1 MDKFTQ
7 FIGIDISKEYFDA
20 SILVDNTKFNHN
32 QFRNT
37 KKGVTKFLNWIKE
50 EGCSIDSTLICME
63 HTGIYKN
70 ILVDV
75 LLSKSCNLWVEMAY
89 RIIRSS
95 GIQRGKNDKVDSA
108 RIALYA
114 KKNQEEVLLFQ
125 SSSDLL
131 TKIQALLGQREMNIA
146 HKTAIEVRTKELKNY
161 DDKSYKLLQKN
172 DRAILKAYNQA
183 IQSIDEQL
191 EELIR
196 QDQEISQMYDCVES
210 VKGVG
215 RITAMYL
222 ICYTN
227 AFTSFESPRQLASYS
242 GVVPFEYTSGKSV
255 KGKAKVHFM
264 ANKKL
269 KKLLHLCALSSSR
282 FDPEMKSYYE
292 KKIEQGKHKM
302 LVLNNIRNKLI
313 HRICACV
320 RNKTVYQTR
329 QVA

>member
-20 SILVDNTKFNHN
+20 SIYVEINQYKHNQFDNTKTGVN
-32 QFRNT
+32 QFI
-37 KKGVTKFLNWIKE
+37 KWIKS
-50 EGCSIDSTLICME
+50 EGCPIDSTLICME

-75 LLSKSCNLWVEMAY
+75 LLSKNCNLWVEMAY
-89 RIIRSS
+89 KIIRSS

-114 KKNQEEVLLFQ
+114 KKNQEEVTLFKA
-125 SSSDLL
+125 SEEVLD
-131 TKIQALLGQREMNIA
+131 KIQVLLGQREMDIA
-146 HKTAIEVRTKELKNY
+146 HKTAIEVRTNELKGFN
-161 DDKSYKLLQKN
+161 DKVYNLLVKN
-172 DRAILKAYNQA
+172 NKDVLKALKNSIQA
-183 IQSIDEQL
+183 IEKQL
-191 EELIR
+191 NDLIKEN
-196 QDQEISQMYDCVES
+196 QEISEIFDCVTS

-215 RITAMYL
+215 NITAMFL

-227 AFTSFESPRQLASYS
+227 AFTSFETSRQLASYC

-255 KGKAKVHFM
+255 RGKARVHFM
-264 ANKKL
+264 ANKRL
-269 KKLLHLCALSSSR
+269 KKLLHLCALVSIR
-282 FDPEMKSYYE
+282 HDPEMRDYYE
-292 KKIEQGKHKM
+292 RKLQEGKHTM
-302 LVLNNIRNKLI
+302 LVINSVRNKLV

-320 RNKTVYQTR
+320 RNKKAYEVR